1 MRNMHLLYALFYEEE
16 KTQRSA
22 CKKTNLQNTLNIYVL
37 LMSIIHQSDTLY
49 ISQIV
54 L

>member
-16 KTQRSA
+16 KTRRSVG
-22 CKKTNLQNTLNIYVL
+22 KKTNLQNTLNIYVL
-37 LMSIIHQSDTLY
+37 LMSIIHQSVILY
-49 ISQIV
+49 IAQIV